1 MYPVP
6 ISSRVYFSAVQSAAP
21 RPLMWL
27 TRASDKED
35 RARNRCTLRTVA
47 AVGSVMY
54 QTFRPLL
61 EALKQR
67 GADPQAVDDAAEEAQ
82 RTGRS
87 IRDVLIN
94 DRIVTETELTEASAD
109 AYGINSVDL
118 VGYPIDAAAM
128 AKIPLS
134 LVLRHRVLGLAIDE
148 DEIVVGITDPGD
160 VVALDDVRA
169 ATGLIVRPVV
179 VARSELRKIIDR
191 LQREESDLGD
201 IAASLPTEAAA
212 TVANLTSP
220 GDDAPIV
227 RYVNSLIEQAI
238 QNRASD
244 LHLEP
249 TEGDMR
255 VRYRID
261 GVLHEVDT
269 VPKAVQSA
277 LISRLKIMSGV
288 DITERRVPQNGR
300 LTVQIRQRAVDLGTA
315 TLPPVWGEKVVLRVL
330 DTGGVDLELQHL
342 GFTDANYERYAASFT
357 KPHGMLLVTG
367 PTGSGKSTTLY
378 ATLAQIS
385 KPTVNV
391 ITVEDP
397 VEYRMPGVNQVQVN
411 HKAGLTFAAVLPA
424 ILRSDPDIVL
434 IGEVRDRVTA
444 QLAVE
449 AALTGH
455 LVLSTLHTN
464 DAPSA
469 VIRLTEMGIE
479 PFLVGSSVECV
490 LAQRLARRLCDW
502 CKEEYEPTVE
512 ELAAARWPETD
523 LQAPTALWKPVGC
536 RSCSGIGYRG
546 RIALHEV
553 MSVSEEI
560 EKLTVLRVSSH
571 EVKRQAIAEG
581 MHELRVDG
589 LGKAAEGMTSLQ
601 EVLRVSI

>member
-1 MYPVP
+1 V
-6 ISSRVYFSAVQSAAP
+6 
-21 RPLMWL
+21 
-27 TRASDKED
+27 
-35 RARNRCTLRTVA
+35 
-47 AVGSVMY
+47 Y

-61 EALKQR
+61 DALKRR
-67 GADPQAVDDAAEEAQ
+67 GADPDAVERAGKEAE

-87 IRDVLIN
+87 IRGVLIN
-94 DRIVTETELTEASAD
+94 DRVVTEQELTEASAE
-109 AYGINSVDL
+109 AYGFHSLDL
-118 VGYPIDAAAM
+118 VGYPIDPAALAR
-128 AKIPLS
+128 IPLP
-134 LVLRHRVLGLAIDE
+134 LVLRHRVLGLTING
-148 DEIVVGITDPGD
+148 DEILVGVTDPGD

-179 VARSELRKIIDR
+179 VARSEVRKIIDR
-191 LQREESDLGD
+191 LQREDTDLGD
-201 IAASLPTEAAA
+201 VAASLRAEQEPE
-212 TVANLTSP
+212 VSKLTSL
-220 GDDAPIV
+220 GEDAPIV

-249 TEGDMR
+249 TETDMR

-261 GVLHEVDT
+261 GVLHELDT
-269 VPKAVQSA
+269 VPRAVQSA

-300 LTVQIRQRAVDLGTA
+300 ITAEINGRSVDLRTA
-315 TLPPVWGEKVVLRVL
+315 TLPTVWGEKVVLRVL
-330 DTGGVDLELQHL
+330 DTGGFDLDLRKL
-342 GFTDANYERYAASFT
+342 GFTEDNYRRFSTSFS

-378 ATLAQIS
+378 ATLAEIS
-385 KPTVNV
+385 KPTINI

-397 VEYRMPGVNQVQVN
+397 VEYRLPGVNQVQVN

-434 IGEVRDRVTA
+434 IGEIRDRATA

-469 VIRLTEMGIE
+469 VTRLTEMGIE
-479 PFLVGSSVECV
+479 PFLVGSSVDCV

-502 CKEEYEPTVE
+502 CKREYAPSDT
-512 ELAAARWPETD
+512 ELAGARWYESGLPV
-523 LQAPTALWKPVGC
+523 PRVLWSPVGC
-536 RSCSGIGYRG
+536 RSCAGTGYRG

-553 MSVSEEI
+553 MTVTEEI
-560 EKLTVLRVSSH
+560 EKLAVARSSAHDIQRV
-571 EVKRQAIAEG
+571 ALAEG
-581 MHELRVDG
+581 MRELRADG
-589 LGKAAEGMTSLQ
+589 LAKAAAGQTSVR
-601 EVLRVSI
+601 EVLRVAV

>member
-1 MYPVP
+1 MY
-6 ISSRVYFSAVQSAAP
+6 
-21 RPLMWL
+21 
-27 TRASDKED
+27 E
-35 RARNRCTLRTVA
+35 
-47 AVGSVMY
+47 
-54 QTFRPLL
+54 TFRPLL
-61 EALKQR
+61 DALER
-67 GADPQAVDDAAEEAQ
+67 LGADPRALERAAEEAE

-87 IRDVLIN
+87 IRAVLIN
-94 DRIVTETELTEASAD
+94 DHVVTETQLTEASAD

-118 VGYPIDAAAM
+118 VGYPIDPAAM
-128 AKIPLS
+128 AKIPLA
-134 LVLRHRVLGLAIDE
+134 LALRHRVLGLAMD
-148 DEIVVGITDPGD
+148 DHEIVVGITDPGD

-179 VARSELRKIIDR
+179 VARTELRKIIER
-191 LQREESDLGD
+191 LRREDNDLAD
-201 IAASLPTEAAA
+201 IAESLRTEQAPTAS
-212 TVANLTSP
+212 NLTSV

-249 TEGDMR
+249 TENDMR

-269 VPKAVQSA
+269 VPRHVQAA
-277 LISRLKIMSGV
+277 LVSRLKIMSNV
-288 DITERRVPQNGR
+288 DITERRIPQNGR
-300 LTVQIRQRAVDLGTA
+300 ITVQVNQRSVDLRTA
-315 TLPPVWGEKVVLRVL
+315 TLPTVWGEKVVLRVL
-330 DTGGVDLELQHL
+330 DTSGINLALSGL
-342 GFTDANYERYAASFT
+342 GFTDANYDRYASAFA

-378 ATLAQIS
+378 ATLAEIS
-385 KPTVNV
+385 KPTVNI

-397 VEYRMPGVNQVQVN
+397 VEYRLPGVNQVQVD

-424 ILRSDPDIVL
+424 ILRSDPDVVL
-434 IGEVRDRVTA
+434 IGEIRDRVTA

-469 VIRLTEMGIE
+469 VTRLTEMGIE
-479 PFLVGSSVECV
+479 PFLVGSSVDCV

-502 CKEEYEPTVE
+502 CKREYVPTPA
-512 ELAAARWPETD
+512 ELSAAHWPVD
-523 LQAPTALWKPVGC
+523 LLPTPAALWKPDGC
-536 RSCSGIGYRG
+536 RSCSGTGYRG

-553 MSVSEEI
+553 MSMTEEV
-560 EKLTVLRVSSH
+560 EELTIRRASAHDLRRVAMA
-571 EVKRQAIAEG
+571 QG
-581 MHELRVDG
+581 MRELRVDG
-589 LGKAAEGMTSLQ
+589 LAKAADGQTSLQ
-601 EVLRVSI
+601 EVLRVTV